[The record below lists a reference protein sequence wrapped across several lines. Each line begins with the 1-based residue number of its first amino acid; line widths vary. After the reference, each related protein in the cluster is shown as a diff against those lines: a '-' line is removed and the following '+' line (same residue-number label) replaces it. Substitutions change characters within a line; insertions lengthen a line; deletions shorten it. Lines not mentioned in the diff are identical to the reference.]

1 MNTTTARRYTSGTID
16 TSTASNFFNGASGT
30 LAPEINASND
40 GTKTF
45 TASEGE
51 TGTFTS
57 LVVSSNVDYDT
68 VDASYPN
75 VFILLRVQKLQKHL
89 VDIVRD

>member
-75 VFILLRVQKLQKHL
+75 VFIPLRVQKLPKHL